1 VLGASADEDRRAKRL
16 GMSECR
22 AMDLATLIGLGAGTA
37 VVLAAIFLG
46 GDFMTFVNVPSL
58 LLVVGGAIAATILRF
73 TLADVMTALKTGIAA
88 AMSHNQVGPRLLI
101 QEIAELSQKARKQGL
116 IGLDGVEIGNDFL
129 KKGVQLCVD
138 GLTFEFIKDA
148 LSRDRDLFIE
158 RHEEGEKIFRA
169 LGDAAPAF
177 GMIGTLVGL
186 VQMLSNMEDPN
197 TIGPAMAIALLT
209 TLYGA
214 MISNLVALPIA
225 DKLASKT
232 QIEYVIRTLVIEG
245 TLHIQAKTNPDVMIE
260 FLSAYLPENQRQAA
274 ASG

>member
-1 VLGASADEDRRAKRL
+1 
-16 GMSECR
+16 
-22 AMDLATLIGLGAGTA
+22 MDLATLIGLVSGTA
-37 VVLAAIFLG
+37 VVLVAIFIG

-58 LLVVGGAIAATILRF
+58 LIVIGGAIAATILRF

-88 AMSHNQVGPRLLI
+88 AMSHSQTGPRMLI
-101 QEIAELSQKARKQGL
+101 QEIAELAQKARKEGL
-116 IGLDGVEIGNDFL
+116 IGLDGMEIGNEFL

-169 LGDAAPAF
+169 IGDAAPAF

-186 VQMLSNMEDPN
+186 VQMLSTMDDPS
-197 TIGPAMAIALLT
+197 TIGPSMAIALLT

-214 MISNLVALPIA
+214 MIANVICLPIA
-225 DKLASKT
+225 DKLDAKFKVEQVNLTLAIDGVMQIRESKSPDL
-232 QIEYVIRTLVIEG
+232 IKEMLV
-245 TLHIQAKTNPDVMIE
+245 
-260 FLSAYLPENQRQAA
+260 AYLPEKQRADFAEAA
-274 ASG
+274 

>member
-1 VLGASADEDRRAKRL
+1 
-16 GMSECR
+16 
-22 AMDLATLIGLGAGTA
+22 MDLATLIGLISGTA
-37 VVLAAIFLG
+37 VVLVAIFMG

-58 LLVVGGAIAATILRF
+58 LIVIGGAIAATILRF

-88 AMSHNQVGPRLLI
+88 AMSHSQTGPRLLI
-101 QEIAELSQKARKQGL
+101 QEIAELAQKARKEGL
-116 IGLDGVEIGNDFL
+116 IGLDGIDIGHEFL

-169 LGDAAPAF
+169 IGDAAPAF

-186 VQMLSNMEDPN
+186 VQMLSNMEDPQA
-197 TIGPAMAIALLT
+197 IGPAMAIALLT

-214 MISNLVALPIA
+214 LISNLIALPIA
-225 DKLASKT
+225 DKLASKA
-232 QIEYVIRTLVIEG
+232 QLEYVIRTLVIEG
-245 TLHIQAKTNPDVMIE
+245 TLHIHARTNPDVMVE
-260 FLSAYLPENQRQAA
+260 FLSAYLPENQREPVAA
-274 ASG
+274 